1 MTIFWVDD
9 TGRCVGATDDK
20 QKLDDLTPITEPPES
35 GLQKWDGNK
44 WTDTPELLTRRK
56 QIKVDEGNRRTA
68 ELLLKLGIIKEA
80 DLDLL

>member
-9 TGRCVGATDDK
+9 TGRCVRATDDG
-20 QKLDDLTPITEPPES
+20 QEIEGLTPVTEPPES
-35 GLQKWDGNK
+35 GLQKWNGKK
-44 WTDTPELLTRRK
+44 WADTPELHSRRK
-56 QIKVDEGNRRTA
+56 RVKLDEGNRRTA